1 LVRDD
6 DIAAVKALAAGD
18 LAGWHGLPAGLGD
31 ATLAAALGAG
41 GEEVSS
47 QLGGLP
53 AVYRTYP
60 AAAGVQSGVMAWFE
74 GEDAVALEIR
84 DPPLTAPPD
93 EQLGAPEA
101 EAPSGL
107 GTSYR
112 QQVYGTRGLA
122 LHVSGVTDEVRRL
135 YAFAAGDADEFLAS
149 PLGRVEERRIPRR

>member
-1 LVRDD
+1 MTRDND
-6 DIAAVKALAAGD
+6 VVALKALAAGD
-18 LAGWHGLPAGLGD
+18 LASWHGLPAGLGD
-31 ATLAAALGAG
+31 ATLEAALGAG
-41 GEEVSS
+41 GEETSGR
-47 QLGGLP
+47 LGGLP

-60 AAAGVQSGVMAWFE
+60 AAAGAPSGVTAWFE
-74 GEDAVALEIR
+74 GDDAVALEIR
-84 DPPLTAPPD
+84 DPPLTAPLD

-135 YAFAAGDADEFLAS
+135 YAFSPGDAGEFLAS
-149 PLGRVEERRIPRR
+149 PLGRVQQRRIPLR